1 MISRRSFV
9 GSLGYLGAMATLP
22 SRAKR
27 VAHEPLTDITSSS
40 VTRLASA
47 IRRRE
52 VSSVEVVEAF
62 LRRIEEVN
70 PKLNAVVQLDT
81 QSALTAARAAD
92 NHLRRS
98 AQPGPLHGVPMT
110 IKDSFDT
117 ARMISTAGTLGRKAF
132 VPARDATAVA
142 RLRNA
147 GAIVL
152 GKTNCSEL
160 TLSYETDNL
169 VYGRT
174 NNPYDFTR
182 TSGGSSGGAA
192 AILAASGSP
201 LDLGSDTGGSIRVPS
216 HFCGTAGLK
225 PTSGRVPRTGHIIPS
240 DGVFQF
246 FTQVGPMARYVE
258 DLALVLPI
266 LVGSDWHDPFVVSA
280 SIKAS
285 GPLDLKHLRIAAYTD
300 NGIYPPSKDL
310 VRVVNDAE
318 NVLKNAGCAVAS
330 ARPEE
335 LARVYSLG
343 NKLWRLAGG
352 PTVRRLL
359 AAAGTETVSPPLQ
372 PWLKPAAS
380 VPADEWTDLLEQLD
394 RSRGKMLSFFENY
407 DAIICPPCAFPAPL
421 HGATLKEDL
430 DAAFSYSEVYNY
442 VGWPAA
448 VVRGGTSSE
457 GLPIGVQ
464 IVAPPWREDVALA
477 IAYRLEHDLGGW
489 KSPARSIEQR
499 KEDGGSHTQA

>member
-1 MISRRSFV
+1 
-9 GSLGYLGAMATLP
+9 
-22 SRAKR
+22 
-27 VAHEPLTDITSSS
+27 
-40 VTRLASA
+40 
-47 IRRRE
+47 

-62 LRRIEEVN
+62 LRRIEEIN
-70 PKLNAVVQLDT
+70 PKLNAVVQLDR
-81 QSALTAARAAD
+81 QCALNAARIAD
-92 NHLRRS
+92 DRVHRGNRL
-98 AQPGPLHGVPMT
+98 GPLHGVPMT
-110 IKDSFDT
+110 VKDSLDT
-117 ARMISTAGTLGRKAF
+117 AGMISTAGTLGRKTF

-174 NNPYDFTR
+174 SNPYDLTR

-192 AILAASGSP
+192 AILAAGGSP

-240 DGVFQF
+240 EGVFQF

-266 LVGSDWHDPFVVSA
+266 LVGPDWRDPFIVSA
-280 SIKAS
+280 PIRESA
-285 GPLDLKHLRIAAYTD
+285 LVDLSHLRIAAYAD
-300 NGIYPPSKDL
+300 NGIYPASKDTL
-310 VRVVNDAE
+310 RVISDAE
-318 NVLKNAGCAVAS
+318 SVLTKSGCSVVQ

-335 LARVYSLG
+335 LAGMYALG
-343 NKLWRLAGG
+343 NKLWRLAGSSM
-352 PTVRRLL
+352 VRRLL
-359 AAAGTETVSPPLQ
+359 ATAGTKTVSEPLR
-372 PWLKPAAS
+372 PWLKPVTS
-380 VPADEWTDLLEQLD
+380 VPADEWTELLEQLD
-394 RSRGKMLSFFENY
+394 RSRSKMLSFFEKY
-407 DAIICPPCAFPAPL
+407 DAIVCPPCAFSAPQ

-442 VGWPAA
+442 VGWPAV
-448 VVRGGTSSE
+448 VVRGGTSAE

-464 IVAPPWREDVALA
+464 VVAPPWREDVALA
-477 IAYRLEHDLGGW
+477 IAHRLEKELGGW
-489 KSPARSIEQR
+489 HRS
-499 KEDGGSHTQA
+499 AL

>member
-9 GSLGYLGAMATLP
+9 TSLGYLSATATL
-22 SRAKR
+22 SSTL
-27 VAHEPLTDITSSS
+27 VAREGPLTDITNFSAR
-40 VTRLASA
+40 RLATA

-62 LRRIEEVN
+62 LRRIEEIN
-70 PKLNAVVQLDT
+70 PKLNAVVQLDR
-81 QSALTAARAAD
+81 QCALNAARIAD
-92 NHLRRS
+92 DRVHRGNRL
-98 AQPGPLHGVPMT
+98 GPLHGVPMT
-110 IKDSFDT
+110 VKDSLDT
-117 ARMISTAGTLGRKAF
+117 AGMISTAGTLGRKTF

-174 NNPYDFTR
+174 SNPYDLTR

-240 DGVFQF
+240 EGVFQF

-266 LVGSDWHDPFVVSA
+266 LVGPDWRDPFIVSA
-280 SIKAS
+280 PIRESA
-285 GPLDLKHLRIAAYTD
+285 LVDLSHLRIAAYAD
-300 NGIYPPSKDL
+300 NGIYPASKDTL
-310 VRVVNDAE
+310 RVISDAE
-318 NVLKNAGCAVAS
+318 SVLTKSGCSVVQ

-335 LARVYSLG
+335 LAGMYALG
-343 NKLWRLAGG
+343 NKLWRLAGSSM
-352 PTVRRLL
+352 VRRLL
-359 AAAGTETVSPPLQ
+359 ATAGTKTVSEPLR
-372 PWLKPAAS
+372 PWLKPVTS
-380 VPADEWTDLLEQLD
+380 VPADEWTELLEQLD
-394 RSRGKMLSFFENY
+394 RSRSKMLSFFEKY
-407 DAIICPPCAFPAPL
+407 DAIVCPPCAFSAPQ

-442 VGWPAA
+442 VGWPAV
-448 VVRGGTSSE
+448 VVRGGTSAE
-457 GLPIGVQ
+457 GLPIGVRV
-464 IVAPPWREDVALA
+464 VAPPWREDVALA
-477 IAYRLEHDLGGW
+477 IAHRLEKELGGW
-489 KSPARSIEQR
+489 HRS
-499 KEDGGSHTQA
+499 AL

>member
-1 MISRRSFV
+1 MMSRRSFV
-9 GSLGYLGAMATLP
+9 SSLGYLGVTAALDRDSMLGG
-22 SRAKR
+22 RER
-27 VAHEPLTDITSSS
+27 PLTDITNSSAR
-40 VTRLASA
+40 RLATA

-52 VSSVEVVEAF
+52 VSSVGVVEAF
-62 LRRIEEVN
+62 LRRIEEIN
-70 PKLNAVVQLDT
+70 PNLNAVVQLNR
-81 QSALTAARAAD
+81 QGALTAARIAD
-92 NHLRRS
+92 DRVHRRNRL
-98 AQPGPLHGVPMT
+98 GPLHGVPMT
-110 IKDSFDT
+110 VKDSFDT
-117 ARMISTAGTLGRKAF
+117 AGMISTAGTLGRKTF

-174 NNPYDFTR
+174 NNPYDLTR

-225 PTSGRVPRTGHIIPS
+225 PTSGRVPRTGHIIS
-240 DGVFQF
+240 SEGVFQF

-266 LVGSDWHDPFVVSA
+266 LVGPDWRDPFIVSTPIRESA
-280 SIKAS
+280 LIN
-285 GPLDLKHLRIAAYTD
+285 LDRLRIAAYAD
-300 NGIYPPSKDL
+300 NGIYPASKDT
-310 VRVVNDAE
+310 VRVISDAE
-318 NVLKNAGCAVAS
+318 SALTKSGCSVVQ

-335 LARVYSLG
+335 LGQVYALG

-352 PTVRRLL
+352 STVRRLL
-359 AAAGTETVSPPLQ
+359 AAAGTKTVSEPLR
-372 PWLKPAAS
+372 PWLKPATSA
-380 VPADEWTDLLEQLD
+380 PADEWTELLEQLD
-394 RSRGKMLSFFENY
+394 RSRGKMLSFFENH
-407 DAIICPPCAFPAPL
+407 DAIICPPCAFTAPK

-442 VGWPAA
+442 VGWPAV
-448 VVRGGTSSE
+448 VVRGGTSAE

-477 IAYRLEHDLGGW
+477 IARVLESELGGW
-489 KSPARSIEQR
+489 HPPVL
-499 KEDGGSHTQA
+499 

>member
-9 GSLGYLGAMATLP
+9 GLLGYLSATATLRSHP
-22 SRAKR
+22 MP
-27 VAHEPLTDITSSS
+27 VAHERPLTDITASS
-40 VTRLASA
+40 TRRLAAA
-47 IRRRE
+47 IRLRE

-70 PKLNAVVQLDT
+70 PKLNAVVQLDRHG
-81 QSALTAARAAD
+81 ALTAARSAD
-92 NHLRRS
+92 DRVRRRNRL
-98 AQPGPLHGVPMT
+98 GPLHGVPMT
-110 IKDSFDT
+110 VKDSFDT
-117 ARMISTAGTLGRKAF
+117 AGMISTAGTTGRKAF
-132 VPARDATAVA
+132 VPAHDATAVA

-174 NNPYDFTR
+174 NNPYELSR

-192 AILAASGSP
+192 AILAAGGSP

-240 DGVFQF
+240 EGVFQF

-266 LVGSDWHDPFVVSA
+266 LVGPDWRDPFIVSA
-280 SIKAS
+280 PINKRAPVDIS
-285 GPLDLKHLRIAAYTD
+285 HLRIATYAD
-300 NGIYPPSKDL
+300 NGIYPASKDT
-310 VRVVNDAE
+310 VRVIGDAE
-318 NVLKNAGCAVAS
+318 SVLRKSRCSVAQ

-335 LARVYSLG
+335 LGQVYALG

-352 PTVRRLL
+352 STVRRLL
-359 AAAGTETVSPPLQ
+359 AAAGTEDVSPPLK

-380 VPADEWTDLLEQLD
+380 APADEWTDLLEQLD
-394 RSRGKMLSFFENY
+394 RSRGRMLSFFENY
-407 DAIICPPCAFPAPL
+407 DAIVCPACAFSAPQ

-442 VGWPAA
+442 VGWPAV
-448 VVRGGTSSE
+448 VVRGGASAE

-477 IAYRLEHDLGGW
+477 IAHRLENELGGW
-489 KSPARSIEQR
+489 HPPMLE
-499 KEDGGSHTQA
+499 SHVRR

>member
-1 MISRRSFV
+1 MLSRRSFV

-27 VAHEPLTDITSSS
+27 VAHERPLTDITTSSAR
-40 VTRLASA
+40 RLATA

-70 PKLNAVVQLDT
+70 PKLNAVVQLDREH
-81 QSALTAARAAD
+81 ALNAARTAD
-92 NHLRRS
+92 DRVHRRNS
-98 AQPGPLHGVPMT
+98 LGPLHGVPMT
-110 IKDSFDT
+110 VKDSFDT
-117 ARMISTAGTLGRKAF
+117 AGMISTAGTTGRKAF
-132 VPARDATAVA
+132 VPTHDATAVA
-142 RLRNA
+142 RVRNA

-174 NNPYDFTR
+174 NNPYNLFR

-201 LDLGSDTGGSIRVPS
+201 LDIGSDTGGSIRVPS

-246 FTQVGPMARYVE
+246 FTQIGPMARYVE

-280 SIKAS
+280 PINAS
-285 GPLDLKHLRIAAYTD
+285 TSLDLGQLRIAAYTD
-300 NGIYPPSKDL
+300 NGIYPASKEV

-318 NVLKNAGCAVAS
+318 EALRKAGCAVAS
-330 ARPEE
+330 ERPEE
-335 LARVYSLG
+335 LAQVYDLG
-343 NKLWRLAGG
+343 NRLWRLAGG

-359 AAAGTETVSPPLQ
+359 AAAGTETVSAPLK
-372 PWLKPAAS
+372 PWLKPATSA
-380 VPADEWTDLLEQLD
+380 PADEWTDLLEQLD

-407 DAIICPPCAFPAPL
+407 DAIVCPPCAFAAPL

-442 VGWPAA
+442 VGWPAV
-448 VVRGGTSSE
+448 VVRGGTSAE

-464 IVAPPWREDVALA
+464 IVARPWREDVALA

-489 KSPARSIEQR
+489 KSPAL
-499 KEDGGSHTQA
+499 

>member
-22 SRAKR
+22 SSKR
-27 VAHEPLTDITSSS
+27 VVHERPLTDITSSS
-40 VTRLASA
+40 VTLLASA
-47 IRRRE
+47 IRRRK

-62 LRRIEEVN
+62 LRRMEEIN
-70 PKLNAVVQLDT
+70 PKLNAVVQLYREG
-81 QSALTAARAAD
+81 ALTAARAAD
-92 NHLRRS
+92 NQLRRS
-98 AQPGPLHGVPMT
+98 AHLGPLHGVPMT

-117 ARMISTAGTLGRKAF
+117 AGMISAAGTVRRKAF
-132 VPARDATAVA
+132 VPVRDATAVA

-174 NNPYDFTR
+174 NNPYNLSR

-201 LDLGSDTGGSIRVPS
+201 LDIGSDTGGSIRVPS

-266 LVGSDWHDPFVVSA
+266 LVGSDWHDPF
-280 SIKAS
+280 I
-285 GPLDLKHLRIAAYTD
+285 
-300 NGIYPPSKDL
+300 
-310 VRVVNDAE
+310 
-318 NVLKNAGCAVAS
+318 
-330 ARPEE
+330 
-335 LARVYSLG
+335 
-343 NKLWRLAGG
+343 
-352 PTVRRLL
+352 
-359 AAAGTETVSPPLQ
+359 
-372 PWLKPAAS
+372 
-380 VPADEWTDLLEQLD
+380 VPAPINASSSLTLD
-394 RSRGKMLSFFENY
+394 NFASQHTRIMGSIRQAK
-407 DAIICPPCAFPAPL
+407 
-421 HGATLKEDL
+421 
-430 DAAFSYSEVYNY
+430 
-442 VGWPAA
+442 
-448 VVRGGTSSE
+448 TSS
-457 GLPIGVQ
+457 
-464 IVAPPWREDVALA
+464 
-477 IAYRLEHDLGGW
+477 
-489 KSPARSIEQR
+489 KS
-499 KEDGGSHTQA
+499 

>member
-9 GSLGYLGAMATLP
+9 RSLGYLGATATLS
-22 SRAKR
+22 SRPTLA
-27 VAHEPLTDITSSS
+27 AHERPLTDITNSSAK
-40 VTRLASA
+40 RLAAA

-52 VSSVEVVEAF
+52 VSSVEVVKAF
-62 LRRIEEVN
+62 LRRIEEIN
-70 PKLNAVVQLDT
+70 PKLNAVVQLDH
-81 QSALTAARAAD
+81 QGALNAARAAD
-92 NHLRRS
+92 DRIRRRDRL
-98 AQPGPLHGVPMT
+98 GPLHGVPMT

-117 ARMISTAGTLGRKAF
+117 AGMISTAGTLGRKAF
-132 VPARDATAVA
+132 VPARDATTVA
-142 RLRNA
+142 RLRKA
-147 GAIVL
+147 GAIL
-152 GKTNCSEL
+152 MGKTNCSEL

-174 NNPYDFTR
+174 NNPYDLTR

-246 FTQVGPMARYVE
+246 FTHVGPMARYVE

-266 LVGSDWHDPFVVSA
+266 LVGPDWHDPFVVSA
-280 SIKAS
+280 PVGESTRF
-285 GPLDLKHLRIAAYTD
+285 DLSHLRIAAYAD
-300 NGIYPPSKDL
+300 NGIYPASKEI
-310 VRVVNDAE
+310 VRIVNDAE
-318 NVLKNAGCAVAS
+318 KVLTKAHCSVAP

-335 LARVYSLG
+335 LARVYALG

-359 AAAGTETVSPPLQ
+359 AAAGTKTVSEPLQ
-372 PWLKPAAS
+372 PWLKPATF
-380 VPADEWTDLLEQLD
+380 VPADEWTELLEQFD
-394 RSRGKMLSFFENY
+394 RSRSKMLSFFENY
-407 DAIICPPCAFPAPL
+407 DAIVCPPCAFTAPQ

-442 VGWPAA
+442 VGWPAV
-448 VVRGGTSSE
+448 VVRGGTSAE

-464 IVAPPWREDVALA
+464 IVARPWREDVALA
-477 IAYRLEHDLGGW
+477 IAYRLEKELGGW
-489 KSPARSIEQR
+489 RSPVLQS
-499 KEDGGSHTQA
+499 

>member
-9 GSLGYLGAMATLP
+9 TSLGYLSATATLS
-22 SRAKR
+22 SRTTL
-27 VAHEPLTDITSSS
+27 VARERPLTDITNSSS
-40 VTRLASA
+40 RRLALA

-62 LRRIEEVN
+62 LLRIEAIN
-70 PKLNAVVQLDT
+70 PKLNAVVQLDR
-81 QSALTAARAAD
+81 QAALNAARIAD
-92 NHLRRS
+92 DRIHRRDRL
-98 AQPGPLHGVPMT
+98 GPLHGVPMT
-110 IKDSFDT
+110 VKDSFDT
-117 ARMISTAGTLGRKAF
+117 AGMISTAGTLGRKAF
-132 VPARDATAVA
+132 VPVRDATAVA

-174 NNPYDFTR
+174 NNPYNLTR

-225 PTSGRVPRTGHIIPS
+225 PSSGRVPRTGHIIPS
-240 DGVFQF
+240 DGIFQF

-266 LVGSDWHDPFVVSA
+266 LAGPDWHDPFIVSTA
-280 SIKAS
+280 IAGS
-285 GPLDLKHLRIAAYTD
+285 GAVNLGHLRIAAYAD
-300 NGIYPPSKDL
+300 NGIYPASKDT
-310 VRVVNDAE
+310 VRVLSDAE
-318 NVLKNAGCAVAS
+318 KMLLKAGCSVAQ

-335 LARVYSLG
+335 LARVYALG
-343 NKLWRLAGG
+343 NKLWRLAGSSM
-352 PTVRRLL
+352 VRRLL
-359 AAAGTETVSPPLQ
+359 AAAGTKTVSEPLR
-372 PWLKPAAS
+372 PWLKPATS
-380 VPADEWTDLLEQLD
+380 VPADEWTELLEQLD
-394 RSRGKMLSFFENY
+394 RSRGKMLSFFENH
-407 DAIICPPCAFPAPL
+407 DAIICPACAFPAPQ

-442 VGWPAA
+442 VGWPAV
-448 VVRGGTSSE
+448 VVRGGTSAE

-477 IAYRLEHDLGGW
+477 IAHRLENELGGW
-489 KSPARSIEQR
+489 HPPVL
-499 KEDGGSHTQA
+499 

>member
-9 GSLGYLGAMATLP
+9 SSLGYLGATATLS
-22 SRAKR
+22 SRPTL
-27 VAHEPLTDITSSS
+27 VARERPLTDITNSSAR
-40 VTRLASA
+40 RLAAA

-52 VSSVEVVEAF
+52 VSSVEVVKAF
-62 LRRIEEVN
+62 LRRIEEIN
-70 PKLNAVVQLDT
+70 PKLNAVVQLDR
-81 QSALTAARAAD
+81 QGALTAARAAD
-92 NHLRRS
+92 DRIRRRDRL
-98 AQPGPLHGVPMT
+98 GPLHGVPMT
-110 IKDSFDT
+110 VKDSFDT
-117 ARMISTAGTLGRKAF
+117 AGMISTAGTLGRKSF
-132 VPARDATAVA
+132 VPARDAIAVA

-174 NNPYDFTR
+174 NNPYDLHC

-246 FTQVGPMARYVE
+246 FTHVGPMARYVE

-266 LVGSDWHDPFVVSA
+266 LVGPDWRDPFVVSA
-280 SIKAS
+280 PIGGSA
-285 GPLDLKHLRIAAYTD
+285 PVDLSHLRIAAYAD
-300 NGIYPPSKDL
+300 NGIYPASKEI
-310 VRVVNDAE
+310 VRVINDAE
-318 NVLKNAGCAVAS
+318 KVLTKACCTVAQ
-330 ARPEE
+330 ARPDE
-335 LARVYSLG
+335 LAHTYALG
-343 NKLWRLAGG
+343 NRLWRLGGG

-359 AAAGTETVSPPLQ
+359 ASAGTKTVSEPLR
-372 PWLKPAAS
+372 PWLKPATS
-380 VPADEWTDLLEQLD
+380 VPADEWTELLEQLD
-394 RSRGKMLSFFENY
+394 RSRSKMLSFFENY
-407 DAIICPPCAFPAPL
+407 DAIVCPPCAFPAPL

-442 VGWPAA
+442 VGWPAV
-448 VVRGGTSSE
+448 VVRGGTSAE

-464 IVAPPWREDVALA
+464 IVARPWREDVALA
-477 IAYRLEHDLGGW
+477 IAYRLEKELGGW
-489 KSPARSIEQR
+489 RPPVIPA
-499 KEDGGSHTQA
+499 

>member
-1 MISRRSFV
+1 MVSRRSFV
-9 GSLGYLGAMATLP
+9 SSLGYLGAMATLG
-22 SRAKR
+22 SRPTL
-27 VAHEPLTDITSSS
+27 VARERPLTDITNSSAR
-40 VTRLASA
+40 RLAAA

-70 PKLNAVVQLDT
+70 PKLNAVVQLDR
-81 QSALTAARAAD
+81 QGALTAARAAD
-92 NHLRRS
+92 DRVHRRNRI
-98 AQPGPLHGVPMT
+98 GPLHGVPMT
-110 IKDSFDT
+110 VKDSFDT
-117 ARMISTAGTLGRKAF
+117 AGMISTAGTIGRKAF

-147 GAIVL
+147 GAILL
-152 GKTNCSEL
+152 GKTNCAEL

-174 NNPYDFTR
+174 NNPYDLAR

-266 LVGSDWHDPFVVSA
+266 LVGPDWRDPFMVPAPIGTSSPVNL
-280 SIKAS
+280 
-285 GPLDLKHLRIAAYTD
+285 GQLRIAAYAD
-300 NGIYPPSKDL
+300 NGIYPASKDT
-310 VRVVNDAE
+310 VRVMSDAE
-318 NVLKNAGCAVAS
+318 KALIQAGCSVAQ

-335 LARVYSLG
+335 LARVYALG
-343 NKLWRLAGG
+343 NKLWRLAGSSM
-352 PTVRRLL
+352 VRRLL
-359 AAAGTETVSPPLQ
+359 AEAGTKTVSEPLRG
-372 PWLKPAAS
+372 WLKPATS

-394 RSRGKMLSFFENY
+394 RSRAKMLSFFENY
-407 DAIICPPCAFPAPL
+407 DAIVCPPCAFPAPL

-442 VGWPAA
+442 VGWPAV
-448 VVRGGTSSE
+448 VVRCGTSVE

-477 IAYRLEHDLGGW
+477 IAHRLENELGGW
-489 KSPARSIEQR
+489 HPPVL
-499 KEDGGSHTQA
+499 

>member
-1 MISRRSFV
+1 V
-9 GSLGYLGAMATLP
+9 
-22 SRAKR
+22 K
-27 VAHEPLTDITSSS
+27 
-40 VTRLASA
+40 
-47 IRRRE
+47 
-52 VSSVEVVEAF
+52 AF
-62 LRRIEEVN
+62 LRRIEEIN
-70 PKLNAVVQLDT
+70 PKLNAVVQLDHEG
-81 QSALTAARAAD
+81 ALNAARAAD
-92 NHLRRS
+92 DRVRRRDRI
-98 AQPGPLHGVPMT
+98 GPLHGVPMT

-117 ARMISTAGTLGRKAF
+117 AGMISTAGTMGRKAF
-132 VPARDATAVA
+132 IPTRDATAVA

-174 NNPYDFTR
+174 NNPYDLHR

-266 LVGSDWHDPFVVSA
+266 LAGPDWLDPFVVSA
-280 SIKAS
+280 PIGGSAPVDVS
-285 GPLDLKHLRIAAYTD
+285 HLRVAAYAD
-300 NGIYPPSKDL
+300 NGIYSASKDT
-310 VRVVNDAE
+310 VRVMSDAE
-318 NVLKNAGCAVAS
+318 RVLTKSGCSVAQ

-335 LARVYSLG
+335 LARVYALG

-380 VPADEWTDLLEQLD
+380 AQADEWSDLLEQLD
-394 RSRGKMLSFFENY
+394 RSRGKMLSFFEHY

-442 VGWPAA
+442 VGWPAV
-448 VVRGGTSSE
+448 VVRGGTSAE

-464 IVAPPWREDVALA
+464 IVARPWREDVALA
-477 IAYRLEHDLGGW
+477 IAYRLEKELGGW
-489 KSPARSIEQR
+489 HPPVIR
-499 KEDGGSHTQA
+499 T

>member
-9 GSLGYLGAMATLP
+9 SSLGYLGATATLNF
-22 SRAKR
+22 RTTLDAR
-27 VAHEPLTDITSSS
+27 EQPLTDITGSSA
-40 VTRLASA
+40 RQLAAA

-52 VSSVEVVEAF
+52 VSSVEVVKAF
-62 LRRIEEVN
+62 LRRIEEAN
-70 PKLNAVVQLDT
+70 PKLNAVVQLDR

-92 NHLRRS
+92 DRVHRGNRL
-98 AQPGPLHGVPMT
+98 GPLHGVPMT
-110 IKDSFDT
+110 VKDSFDT
-117 ARMISTAGTLGRKAF
+117 AGMISTAGTLGRKAF
-132 VPARDATAVA
+132 VPERDATAVS

-152 GKTNCSEL
+152 GKTNCAEL

-174 NNPYDFTR
+174 NNPYDLTR

-192 AILAASGSP
+192 AILAVSGSP

-240 DGVFQF
+240 DGVFQS
-246 FTQVGPMARYVE
+246 FTHVGPMARYVE
-258 DLALVLPI
+258 DLVLVLPI
-266 LVGSDWHDPFVVSA
+266 IVGPDWHDPFVVSA
-280 SIKAS
+280 PIGESTAV
-285 GPLDLKHLRIAAYTD
+285 DLSHLRIAAYAD
-300 NGIYPPSKDL
+300 NGIYPASKDT
-310 VRVVNDAE
+310 VRVMSDAE
-318 NVLKNAGCAVAS
+318 KVLTKSRCSVTQ
-330 ARPEE
+330 ARPAE
-335 LARVYSLG
+335 LARMYALG

-352 PTVRRLL
+352 ATVRRLV
-359 AAAGTETVSPPLQ
+359 AVAGTKTVSEPLR
-372 PWLKPAAS
+372 PWLKPATS
-380 VPADEWTDLLEQLD
+380 VPADEWTELLEQLD
-394 RSRGKMLSFFENY
+394 RSRSKMLSFFENY
-407 DAIICPPCAFPAPL
+407 DAIVCPPCAFPAPQ

-442 VGWPAA
+442 VGWPA
-448 VVRGGTSSE
+448 VIVRGGTSAE

-477 IAYRLEHDLGGW
+477 IAYRLEKELGGW
-489 KSPARSIEQR
+489 HPPAP
-499 KEDGGSHTQA
+499 

>member
-1 MISRRSFV
+1 
-9 GSLGYLGAMATLP
+9 
-22 SRAKR
+22 
-27 VAHEPLTDITSSS
+27 
-40 VTRLASA
+40 
-47 IRRRE
+47 

-62 LRRIEEVN
+62 LRRIEEIN
-70 PKLNAVVQLDT
+70 PKLNAVVQLDR
-81 QSALTAARAAD
+81 QCALNAARIAD
-92 NHLRRS
+92 DRVHRGNRL
-98 AQPGPLHGVPMT
+98 GPLHGVPMT
-110 IKDSFDT
+110 VKDSLDT
-117 ARMISTAGTLGRKAF
+117 AGMISTAGTLGRKTF

-174 NNPYDFTR
+174 SNPYDLTR

-240 DGVFQF
+240 EGVFQF

-266 LVGSDWHDPFVVSA
+266 LVGPDWRDPFIVSA
-280 SIKAS
+280 PIRESA
-285 GPLDLKHLRIAAYTD
+285 LVDLSHLRIAAYAD
-300 NGIYPPSKDL
+300 NGIYPASKDTL
-310 VRVVNDAE
+310 RVISDAE
-318 NVLKNAGCAVAS
+318 SVLTKSGCSVVQ

-335 LARVYSLG
+335 LAGMYALG
-343 NKLWRLAGG
+343 NKLWRLAGSSM
-352 PTVRRLL
+352 VRRLL
-359 AAAGTETVSPPLQ
+359 ATAGTKTVSEPLR
-372 PWLKPAAS
+372 PWLKPVTS
-380 VPADEWTDLLEQLD
+380 VPADEWTELLEQLD
-394 RSRGKMLSFFENY
+394 RSRSKMLSFFEKY
-407 DAIICPPCAFPAPL
+407 DAIVCPPCAFSAPQ

-442 VGWPAA
+442 VGWPAV
-448 VVRGGTSSE
+448 VVRGGTSAE

-464 IVAPPWREDVALA
+464 VVAPPWREDVALA
-477 IAYRLEHDLGGW
+477 IAHRLEKELGGW
-489 KSPARSIEQR
+489 HRS
-499 KEDGGSHTQA
+499 AL